1 MKNLVLEQIKSQQS
15 KLESEFSDAIAELN
29 KSAARTFAMAMEFKQ
44 KEVDALVAALDLSK
58 DIAWVESDS
67 DFVHRWIRFD
77 FSTLIDPKDD
87 TERELLKEYLADN
100 HHINCDFENDVAS
113 TNEGYCL
120 VINED
125 GDVLNQDS
133 GKWVI
138 SKRDYES
145 KQELFQL
152 IEAYME
158 RTGYYPSVIR
168 SDRHG
173 NVCYVNTQ
181 NQGSEVTA
189 K

>member
-1 MKNLVLEQIKSQQS
+1 MRNLVLDVIKSQQVE
-15 KLESEFSDAIAELN
+15 LRSEFEHAIDQLN
-29 KSAARTFAMAMEFKQ
+29 KSAARTFALAMEFKQ
-44 KEVDALVAALDLSK
+44 KEVNALIGALNLSK
-58 DIAWVESDS
+58 DITWIESDH
-67 DFVHRWIRFD
+67 DFVHRWVRFD
-77 FSTLIDPKDD
+77 FSQLIDTKNDM
-87 TERELLKEYLADN
+87 ERELLTEYLSDN
-100 HHINCDFENDVAS
+100 HYIECDFKNEVAS
-113 TNEGYCL
+113 TCEGYCL

-125 GDVLNQDS
+125 GDVLDQDS

-158 RTGYYPSVIR
+158 RTSCYPSVIR
-168 SDRHG
+168 SDRYG
-173 NVCYVNTQ
+173 NVSYVNTQ